1 MMHITQFFLKG
12 LNKTLKLINGTNFS
26 YAGPWTTVY
35 TSGTV
40 VDTWYV
46 GDFMSADYTIS
57 VDKNSGSKEIIKCL
71 VVASPQTAAVTI
83 YGRTDTDGSL
93 VNLTATVTD
102 SRLSLIARS
111 IEGQCKL
118 ISSVTY
124 YQTISTLV
132 PAIAPITPVI
142 PTYLVASNV
151 PSTIESGT
159 VIFTVTT
166 TDVPDNTILYW
177 VNSGSTI
184 ASDFDDAIDSGT
196 VEIVDNVGNITRT
209 LTNDFTSE
217 GTEDIIIEIRKDSVD
232 GELLAISTIVT
243 VADTSTNELP
253 PSYAVVPSTLTMN
266 EGETV
271 TFTISTANVDDGT
284 TLYWTNTGTTNGA
297 TDFAYPGSNNGT
309 VVINEGTGVISITL
323 VDDATTEG
331 GENIAIKIRTS
342 SISGPVVA
350 TAATVTVLD
359 TSKGTVPEYTVTPN
373 LSSVNEGNS
382 VTFNVT
388 TLNVPDGATLYWT
401 NSGNTSSSDF
411 EDLSNNGSVVII
423 NNSGS
428 VTRTLKSD
436 LLTEGTETIILD
448 LRTSSTS
455 GPIVATSTTV
465 NVSDTSSSGTVATYN
480 IEPSANSVNE
490 GGTISFTV
498 STTNIADGEIL
509 FWTNNGTST
518 SADFADSVNSGSVT
532 INSNTG
538 IITRILNNDL
548 QTEGS
553 ETITLQIRTGSLTGS
568 VVASASTVIIN
579 DTST

>member
-71 VVASPQTAAVTI
+71 VVASPQVAAVTI

-93 VNLTATVTD
+93 VNLTATVSD
-102 SRLSLIARS
+102 SRVSLIARS

-118 ISSVTY
+118 ISSVSY
-124 YQTISTLV
+124 YQTISPLV
-132 PAIAPITPVI
+132 PAIAPIVPPV

-151 PSTIESGT
+151 SSTIEGGT

-166 TDVPDNTILYW
+166 TNVADNTTLYW
-177 VNSGSTI
+177 VNSGSTLP
-184 ASDFDDAIDSGT
+184 ADFDDALDNGT
-196 VEIVDNVGNITRT
+196 VEIVDNVGTITRT
-209 LTNDFTSE
+209 LVEDVTTE
-217 GTEDIIIEIRKDSVD
+217 GSEDIIIEIRKDSLE
-232 GELLAISTIVT
+232 GELLAISTIVD
-243 VADTSTNELP
+243 VVDTSTAELP
-253 PSYAVVPSTLTMN
+253 PSYAVTPSTLTMN

-271 TFTISTANVDDGT
+271 TFTITTLNVADGT
-284 TLYWTNTGTTNGA
+284 TLYWSNTGTTNGA

-309 VVINEGTGVISITL
+309 FVINSGLGTIDITL
-323 VDDATTEG
+323 VDDITTEG

-342 SISGPVVA
+342 SISGPIVA

-359 TSKGTVPEYTVTPN
+359 TSRGTVPEYTVTPN
-373 LSSVNEGNS
+373 LLSVNEGNS
-382 VTFNVT
+382 VTFT
-388 TLNVPDGATLYWT
+388 ISTLNVPDGSTLYWT
-401 NSGNTSSSDF
+401 NGGNTGSSDF
-411 EDLSNNGSVVII
+411 EDLANNGSVIII
-423 NNSGS
+423 NDLGY

-436 LLTEGTETIILD
+436 LLTEGTETIILE
-448 LRTSSTS
+448 LRTFSTS
-455 GPIVATSTTV
+455 GTVVATSPTV
-465 NVSDTSSSGTVATYN
+465 SVTDTSTGGTVSTYN
-480 IEPSANSVNE
+480 IEPSASSVNE
-490 GGTISFTV
+490 GGTISYTI
-498 STTNIADGEIL
+498 STTNVADNEIL
-509 FWTNNGTST
+509 FWTNSGTST
-518 SADFADSVNSGSVT
+518 SNDFVDSANSGSVT
-532 INSNTG
+532 INTNTG
-538 IITRILNNDL
+538 IITRILTDDL
-548 QTEGS
+548 ETEGS
-553 ETITLQIRTGSLTGS
+553 ETIVIQLRTGSLTGS